1 MKGSMMSGNGARP
14 LEGIT
19 IVDLTTIIMGPYA
32 TSILADMGAEVIKV
46 EAPEGDRTRTYK
58 PYRNAGMS
66 GQMLNLH
73 RNKQSIVLD
82 LKKKSDLDALYD
94 LVSRAEGFIHNLRPA
109 AAKKLGVDYPAISK
123 INPRVVHCVA
133 VGFGSQGPYANKA
146 AYDDLIQAGSGLA
159 ALFGRMGEEPRYVPT
174 VLCDKLVGST
184 AAWAMLGGLLG
195 AHRSGKGMSIEVP
208 MLETAVTFMLVEHM
222 IGGAF
227 DPPLDRIGYSR
238 LLSRERK
245 PFRSK
250 DGYICILPYSDQ
262 NWSDFFA
269 FVGRTDLAADPRYQ
283 EFSVRVSHLAELYVV
298 IAEVAPQ
305 RTSAEWLAFCDA
317 HSIPCMPVL
326 DFDELENDPHIK
338 AVGLFGRKVHPTEG
352 PYRHVRNPVLFDGKP
367 LPIRRYAPRLGQDT
381 QEVLSAKRRS

>member
-1 MKGSMMSGNGARP
+1 MTSISGPRP

-19 IVDLTTIIMGPYA
+19 IIDLTTIIMGPYA
-32 TSILADMGAEVIKV
+32 TSILADLGADVIKV

-58 PYRNAGMS
+58 PYRNEGMS

-94 LVSRAEGFIHNLRPA
+94 LVGRADGFIHNLRPA
-109 AAKKLGVDYPAISK
+109 ASKKLGVDYEAISR
-123 INPRVVHCVA
+123 INPRIVHCVA
-133 VGFGSQGPYANKA
+133 VGFGSKGPYANKA

-195 AHRSGKGMSIEVP
+195 AQRSGKGMSVEVP
-208 MLETAVTFMLVEHM
+208 MLETAISFMLVEHM

-238 LLSRERK
+238 LLSKERK
-245 PFRSK
+245 PFKSR
-250 DGYICILPYSDQ
+250 DGYICILPYSDR
-262 NWSDFFA
+262 NWIDFFD
-269 FVGRTDLAADPRYQ
+269 FVGRADLAADPRYQ
-283 EFSVRVSHLAELYVV
+283 EFSVRVSHLAELYSV
-298 IAEVAPQ
+298 IDEEAPK
-305 RTSAEWLAFCDA
+305 RTTADWLEFCDA
-317 HSIPCMPVL
+317 KNIPCMPVI
-326 DFDELENDPHIK
+326 DFDDLEKDPHVK
-338 AVGLFGRKVHPTEG
+338 AVGLFERKCHPTEG
-352 PYRHVRNPVLFDGKP
+352 PYRHVRNPVLFNGQP
-367 LPIRRYAPRLGQDT
+367 LPLTRFAPRLGQDT
-381 QEVLSAKRRS
+381 RGVLGHQQRP